1 MANSSLTLTSLDFDT
16 LKSNFKEY
24 LKAQSTFKDYNF
36 DGSNINVLLDVMS
49 YNSYLNS
56 FYLNMVASEM
66 FLDSAQK
73 IDSVISHAKELNY
86 IPRSAHAAVANVSF
100 TVEASGFTANK
111 LVIPKG
117 TRFSGLNS
125 NGTYTF
131 VTDQSLTFT
140 SSNNTYLVDNIQINE
155 GNYFQDTFVVDY
167 DIESQKFVLS
177 NEFIDINSIQVN
189 VIENSGLSNTE
200 FSFVNTLFG
209 LNNLSEVYFVQAV
222 EGGKY
227 EILFGDGLFGRRPL
241 NGATISVS
249 YIVTT
254 GSDGNG
260 VESFTLSDNIGPVNG
275 GTAEASE
282 ITVITPSVWG
292 ANQESIENIRF
303 NAPRYYATQQ
313 RAVSVDD
320 YASLVYANFGGAVD
334 DVIVYGGQELEPK
347 LYGRV
352 IIAIKPTASTI
363 ASSLLKTNI
372 ENYLQ
377 DFIALPNRV
386 VVSDPDYFYIK
397 VRSSVQFNSK
407 SSTKYSSEI
416 RSLILN
422 TVIDY
427 SRNQLEK
434 FGNDFRYSRFVTQID
449 NTDNSITSNDTH
461 VKLVKRINPK
471 IDFATSYDIRFN
483 NPAELEGVYAG
494 IAYPDDRVLM
504 SSSFSYINE
513 RNEVTPNCYIEDD
526 AVGNLIVYTYIKGLK
541 TVLNNAIGNINYE
554 TGAVSITNLKT
565 RDYGN
570 YITLE
575 LSTRNKDIIASKNM
589 VLVIEAE
596 DISINVIETLK

>member
-1 MANSSLTLTSLDFDT
+1 
-16 LKSNFKEY
+16 
-24 LKAQSTFKDYNF
+24 
-36 DGSNINVLLDVMS
+36 
-49 YNSYLNS
+49 
-56 FYLNMVASEM
+56 MVASEM